1 MWTKPP
7 AHVLLPFCVSSKP
20 WDKASTRP
28 SAAAIQKRK
37 QPSIIHHQIS
47 GDEDSSKLQWVDPP
61 GVSKTDYKSW
71 KLQTHLDPIQK
82 ANGTSSY
89 VLDAASYFFW
99 YGAWLMDPFRW
110 LSLSWPFGER
120 ERSPSWSSAKQWCT
134 AHSCAALGS
143 GIQDNSTAPITR
155 LCVHMWIYIFKKMYM
170 KIQCIYI
177 YISSLYPSALKWEQL
192 QIHNTADVHQ
202 STCITFSAKPS
213 GFQSSSSIRL
223 LFTNRYAVGTLLT
236 TSPPM
241 QKKNILVYKRLSST
255 CSNTLLFA
263 SSLSYPL

>member
-177 YISSLYPSALKWEQL
+177 YIH
-192 QIHNTADVHQ
+192 I
-202 STCITFSAKPS
+202 
-213 GFQSSSSIRL
+213 
-223 LFTNRYAVGTLLT
+223 
-236 TSPPM
+236 
-241 QKKNILVYKRLSST
+241 
-255 CSNTLLFA
+255 
-263 SSLSYPL
+263 